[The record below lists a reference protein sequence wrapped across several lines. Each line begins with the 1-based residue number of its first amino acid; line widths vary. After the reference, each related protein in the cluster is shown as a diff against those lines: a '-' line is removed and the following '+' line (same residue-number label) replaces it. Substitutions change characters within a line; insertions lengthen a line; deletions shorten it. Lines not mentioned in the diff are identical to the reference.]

1 MSDEIK
7 CPVCEK
13 VGIPNY
19 HEKDI
24 VCPCC
29 GSDLGIFR
37 VIDNIPQ
44 TRKNTRTVWMS
55 IATVAILA
63 TVVLVGI
70 LSFQS
75 PSTPKV
81 PSAQLAVLEDSI
93 KRLNNKINNLDNQID
108 QLAKTENNQ
117 SEGFKYVIKKGD
129 SFWSISK
136 RVYGTGTRYE
146 EIATANGM
154 DSHGHL
160 IEGDTIIIK

>member
-7 CPVCEK
+7 CPVCGK

-19 HEKDI
+19 HEKNTI
-24 VCPCC
+24 CPCC

-44 TRKNTRTVWMS
+44 TRKNTRTVWMP

-63 TVVLVGI
+63 TVVLAGI
-70 LSFQS
+70 LCFQ
-75 PSTPKV
+75 TPTTPTV
-81 PSAQLAVLEDSI
+81 PPTQLALLEDSI
-93 KRLNNKINNLDNQID
+93 KTLNVKINNLDDQID
-108 QLAKTENNQ
+108 NLAKAGNSQ

-146 EIATANGM
+146 EIAAANGM
-154 DSHGHL
+154 DSHSHL
-160 IEGDTIIIK
+160 IVGDTIIIK